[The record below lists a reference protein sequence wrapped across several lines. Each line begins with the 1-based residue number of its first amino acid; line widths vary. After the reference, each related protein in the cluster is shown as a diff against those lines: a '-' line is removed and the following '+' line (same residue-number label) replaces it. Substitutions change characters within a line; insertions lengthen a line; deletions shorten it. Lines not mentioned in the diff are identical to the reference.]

1 MDGLKTIKQK
11 MIKDGAVLKLDL
23 REKNM
28 FGKLHPAYVSKHF
41 TFIGKVYN
49 MLNAMNLINKDDE
62 ALKYI
67 NRKLTFEDIT
77 NIKKMKTKNVPRY
90 WDIVKLILVD
100 RIFSDVELFKEITM
114 YEFPIDFWS
123 FETIIPLKRGMITTY
138 VTADKHTYYNKVLKD
153 VITELLEELEEFEN
167 DLNADALE
175 DHDSDVEVAAT
186 GLLEEYEVIK
196 AFKLRFKKHA
206 IEKMLEKDD
215 TTILNGVTNIELKE
229 KYIS

>member
-1 MDGLKTIKQK
+1 MNGLKEIKQT
-11 MIKDGAVLKLDL
+11 MIKDSEIVKLDL

-28 FGKLHPAYVSKHF
+28 FGKLHPAYVTKHF

-77 NIKKMKTKNVPRY
+77 DIKKMKTKNVPRY
-90 WDIVKLILVD
+90 WDIIKLILVD
-100 RIFSDVELFKEITM
+100 RIFSDIELLKEIYA
-114 YEFPIDFWS
+114 YEFPKDFWL

-153 VITELLEELEEFEN
+153 VIVELKEKLEEYEN
-167 DLNADALE
+167 ELNT
-175 DHDSDVEVAAT
+175 DSLDDYNSDIEIVDT
-186 GLLEEYEVIK
+186 GLLENYDVIK
-196 AFKLRFKKHA
+196 TFKQKFKKHI
-206 IEKMLEKDD
+206 IEKMLEKDNGI
-215 TTILNGVTNIELKE
+215 ILNNVTNKELKE